1 MKLIRIIKRI
11 ISESP
16 DNQRYFFIF
25 LFLIY
30 TAQFF
35 AQTTVEVTGTVKSQ
49 DGEDLPGAVIRL
61 QQGNEKVVQVVAD
74 GNGLFRVNVKQGSY
88 QLEVTYVGF
97 IPFQANVDARK
108 NTHLPI
114 LLKADSKELGQVVV
128 KGRFVTYDTKGY
140 RANIQAIP
148 MLKGQPLDDV
158 LRFMPG
164 ISITN
169 NQISAYHENIIAV
182 YVNGKRLR
190 VNGDDL
196 LQLLHTYNS
205 QNIKNIE
212 LQNST
217 VEANASG
224 SGYVLRI
231 NTLNPQDGGSA
242 TVALQTN
249 ASNQTGIYFMPNANL
264 IEQTGKWSV
273 FGSVNVTPYMK
284 RESDHEQITDFI
296 TTGIQR
302 VSKEEQ
308 TLKLNPT
315 VRGNFTVS
323 YDFSR
328 KSSLTL
334 GTNITTHNT
343 TNHIDATNQI
353 TGAEGIGIQ
362 EEKSSVNKFAQRRH
376 IDLIADYRLTLKKA
390 TYNAV
395 ASYTKN
401 NNDITNN
408 RTIFGNS
415 VEENNQTD
423 IQRDSHDQLLSL
435 MTSGK
440 WNLTKEHILSLALT
454 YNKWDNNIDNW
465 HAEHK
470 KYDYQEDTYI
480 ANVAYNFV
488 HSPIDIQ
495 VGTSIRHTHMK
506 LKSMTNRKYNEL
518 LPYLVFSFL
527 KNPMKGERLQLSY
540 RHEIDYPMLGNLIP
554 EMQWSS
560 EYTYQ
565 LGNMDLDPTRLHIVN
580 MVASLHQLTLTGTFT
595 HSKGSVRMPF
605 QDGTATGI
613 TEENGLRTNRLLV
626 SAQYPLQ
633 IAKTWTVQLSGDI
646 QIVGERLQK
655 EKFDDTAWR
664 AGVNIMGMLPW
675 NIRLMN
681 NASLT
686 LPMNSM
692 YVHEN
697 HGVFT
702 DILTLSKSFMKNKLT
717 TRLAFFYIGKR
728 EQITENAA
736 FRITQ
741 RDQQSH
747 FRTALTLSYNF
758 KWGNKRV
765 VNRHRLNDNMEWKRM
780 DE

>member
-1 MKLIRIIKRI
+1 MNRF
-11 ISESP
+11 
-16 DNQRYFFIF
+16 FFIV
-25 LFLIY
+25 LFSIYSALI
-30 TAQFF
+30 F
-35 AQTTVEVTGTVKSQ
+35 AQATVELTGTVKSQ
-49 DGEDLPGAVIRL
+49 EGEYLPGAVIRL
-61 QQGNEKVVQVVAD
+61 QQGNDKVVQTVAD
-74 GNGLFRVNVKQGSY
+74 GDGAFSIKVGQGNY

-114 LLKADSKELGQVVV
+114 LLRTDSKELGQVVV
-128 KGRFVTYDTKGY
+128 KGRYVTYDTKGY
-140 RANIQAIP
+140 RANVQAIP
-148 MLKGQPLDDV
+148 MLKGQPLDDI

-169 NQISAYHENIIAV
+169 NHISAYHENIIAV

-190 VNGDDL
+190 VNGEDL
-196 LQLLHTYNS
+196 LHLLHTYNS

-231 NTLNPQDGGSA
+231 NTQNPQDGGSA
-242 TVALQTN
+242 TLALQTN
-249 ASNQTGIYFMPNANL
+249 VSNQSGVYFMPNANL

-273 FGSVNVTPYMK
+273 FASVNATPYMK
-284 RESDHEQITDFI
+284 RETDHEQITEI
-296 TTGIQR
+296 TATGMQR

-315 VRGNFTVS
+315 VRGNLTLS
-323 YDFSR
+323 YDFNR

-334 GTNITTHNT
+334 GTNVTTHNT
-343 TNHIDATNQI
+343 TNHIEASNLMF
-353 TGAEGIGIQ
+353 GAEGLDRHD
-362 EEKSSVNKFAQRRH
+362 EKSSVNKFTQRRH

-390 TYNAV
+390 TFNAV

-401 NNDITNN
+401 NSDITNN
-408 RTIFGNS
+408 RTIFGNG
-415 VEENNQTD
+415 VIEKNVAD
-423 IQRDSHDQLLSL
+423 IHRDSHEQLFSL
-435 MTSGK
+435 MSSGK
-440 WNLTKEHILSLALT
+440 WNLTKNHILSLALT
-454 YNKWDNNIDNW
+454 YNKWGNGIDNW
-465 HAEHK
+465 HADYK
-470 KYDYQEDTYI
+470 KYNYKEDTYI

-495 VGTSIRHTHMK
+495 AGTSIRSTHTK
-506 LKSMTNRKYNEL
+506 FKTLTNQKYNDL

-540 RHEIDYPMLGNLIP
+540 RHEVDYPMLGNLIP

-565 LGNMDLDPTRLHIVN
+565 LGNMNLEPTRLHIVN
-580 MVASLHQLTLTGTFT
+580 MVASWHQLTLTGTFT
-595 HSKGSVRMPF
+595 HSKGSVRTPF
-605 QDGTATGI
+605 LDGTATGI
-613 TEENGLRTNRLLV
+613 TEENGLRTNKLLV

-633 IAKTWTVQLSGDI
+633 LTKTWTVQLSGDI
-646 QIVGERLQK
+646 QVLGERLQK
-655 EKFDDTAWR
+655 EKFDDTTWR
-664 AGVNIMGMLPW
+664 AGINIMGMLPW
-675 NIRLMN
+675 NVRLMN
-681 NASLT
+681 TASLS

-692 YVHEN
+692 YIHEK

-702 DILTLSKSFMKNKLT
+702 DILTLSKSFLKNKLT
-717 TRLAFFYIGKR
+717 TRLAFLYIGKR
-728 EQITENAA
+728 EQIIENAT
-736 FRITQ
+736 FHIIQ
-741 RDQQSH
+741 NDLQSH

-765 VNRHRLNDNMEWKRM
+765 VNKHRLNDNVEWKRM
-780 DE
+780 DD